1 MLELLQ
7 EIRKNTRLRL
17 GLWAIMAIIGVYW
30 LLVLGEYDT
39 KLQLE
44 YQAELANLA
53 RLRDVTSQAEWLD
66 RVELARSAQINLE
79 SKLWTAA
86 TKGLAQA
93 DFQAWLGGQ
102 VAGARIREPRMNVE
116 EARDVQPQLWLVIAR
131 LEGIFEPET
140 MERLLLNLAQHPKWV
155 VVDSLVIQPS
165 NRDMRFTLVMHIY
178 FQAI

>member
-17 GLWAIMAIIGVYW
+17 GLWAILAIIALYW
-30 LLVLGEYDT
+30 LLVLDEYKN

-44 YQAELANLA
+44 YQAELTSLA

-66 RVELARSAQINLE
+66 RAELARSAEINLE
-79 SKLWTAA
+79 SKLWNAA
-86 TKGLAQA
+86 SKGLAQA

-102 VAGARIREPRMNVE
+102 VAGARILEPRMTVE
-116 EARDVQPQLWLVIAR
+116 EARDVPPQLWLVIAR
-131 LEGIFEPET
+131 LEGIFEPEP
-140 MERLLLNLAQHPKWV
+140 MERLLLNLAQHPNWV
-155 VVDSLVIQPS
+155 VVDSFEIRHG
-165 NRDMRFTLVMHIY
+165 NRDMRFSLVMHIY